1 MKFGL
6 ALPQYDFSL
15 PGLGPIDWGPIKD
28 WAQKAENLGFDSVWL
43 SDHLFLDL
51 GRYGGTETPQNAMEC
66 FTTLAA
72 VAASPRRVGI
82 GSLVACN
89 DLRHPAVLAK
99 MAETINA
106 ISGERLVLGM
116 GAGWYEAEYKAAGIA
131 FERAGVRINKLADAI
146 HTIKRMSPAVPIIV
160 GGKGDRVVKLAA
172 RHADGFNTVWAW
184 KPEDLRG
191 RIELLNRTAA
201 AAGRDPGN
209 ISKSVGLYCCLGL
222 DESQLASRWKAYV
235 EAGPLG
241 PGSANAPAFED
252 WRQDKLAG
260 LPDEIATRVSQFE
273 ELGVEEVILSFGLL
287 PFQICDA
294 GAVEDFMREV
304 IPLVK

>member
-15 PGLGPIDWGPIKD
+15 PGSEPIDWARLRD

-51 GRYGGTETPQNAMEC
+51 GRYGGTESRQNAMEC

-72 VAASPRRVGI
+72 VAASTRRVGI

-106 ISGERLVLGM
+106 ISGGRLVLGM
-116 GAGWYEAEYKAAGIA
+116 GAGWYEPEYKAAGIA
-131 FERAGVRINKLADAI
+131 FERAGARISKLADAI
-146 HTIKRMSPAVPIIV
+146 KTIKGMSGAIPIIV

-172 RHADGFNTVWAW
+172 KHADGFNTVWAW

-191 RIELLNRTAA
+191 RIELLNSTAA
-201 AAGRDPGN
+201 AAGRDPDK
-209 ISKSVGLYCCLGL
+209 ISKSVGLYCCVGI

-235 EAGPLG
+235 QASPLG
-241 PGSANAPAFED
+241 SSKAPAFEH

-260 LPDEIATRVSQFE
+260 LPDEIAARVSQFE
-273 ELGVEEVILSFGLL
+273 ALGVEEVILSFGLL
-287 PFQICDA
+287 PFQICDPV
-294 GAVEDFMREV
+294 AVEDFMREV
-304 IPLVK
+304 VPLIN

>member
-15 PGLGPIDWGPIKD
+15 PGSGPIDWGPIKD
-28 WAQKAENLGFDSVWL
+28 WAQKAEDLGFDSVWL

-51 GRYGGTETPQNAMEC
+51 GRYGGAETRQNAMEC

-72 VAASPRRVGI
+72 LAASTRRVGI

-106 ISGERLVLGM
+106 ISGGRLVLGM
-116 GAGWYEAEYKAAGIA
+116 GAGWYEPEYQAAGIA
-131 FERAGVRINKLADAI
+131 FERAGVRINKLADSI
-146 HTIKRMSPAVPIIV
+146 KTIKRMNAAVPIIV
-160 GGKGDRVVKLAA
+160 GGKGDRVVRLAA

-191 RIELLNRTAA
+191 RIELLNRAAA
-201 AAGRDPGN
+201 AAGRDPDK

-222 DESQLASRWKAYV
+222 DASQLASRWKAYV
-235 EAGPLG
+235 EAGPRG
-241 PGSANAPAFED
+241 AGAPDFDD
-252 WRQDKLAG
+252 WRQNKLGG
-260 LPDEIATRVSQFE
+260 LPDEIAARVSQFE
-273 ELGVEEVILSFGLL
+273 ALGVEEVILSFGLL
-287 PFQICDA
+287 PFQICDPV
-294 GAVEDFMREV
+294 AVEDFMREV
-304 IPLVK
+304 VPLVN